1 MTYQN
6 QIIMFAVQLEELTER
21 VQQSISKN
29 VAEKGTTSE
38 FMSKMAVKVDG
49 EHCYNLDGNRWL
61 VEVTQNELIDNQGY
75 QYQFNVLPLD
85 ELCGIADYLEAI

>member
-1 MTYQN
+1 
-6 QIIMFAVQLEELTER
+6 MFQLELQEFTER
-21 VQQSISKN
+21 VEKSIAEN
-29 VAEKGTTSE
+29 VAKKGVASE

>member
-1 MTYQN
+1 
-6 QIIMFAVQLEELTER
+6 MFAEQLQEFTER
-21 VQQSISKN
+21 VEQSISKN

-49 EHCYNLDGNRWL
+49 EHCYNLDRNRWL

-75 QYQFNVLPLD
+75 QHQFNVLDLD
-85 ELCGIADYLEAI
+85 ELCNIADYLETI

>member
-1 MTYQN
+1 
-6 QIIMFAVQLEELTER
+6 MFAEQLQELTER

-49 EHCYNLDGNRWL
+49 EYCYNLDGNRWL

-75 QYQFNVLPLD
+75 HYSFDVLDLD
-85 ELCGIADYLEAI
+85 ELCSIADYLDAI